1 MALSFRDGIH
11 SSRATATLT
20 ALDANKLAQLLHMRL
35 HIGAHLIRALPT
47 LTADAPEKLAHAL
60 LSACLHWV
68 AASATRLPHR
78 GGIKYKPTLPGRLF
92 YTDIARPFPPTTPH
106 RYRYSLVLVDD
117 HSRFKFGMLGLVA
130 RSDAPAKL
138 TRCVARL
145 NSHASSNAH
154 ITPLSR
160 LHSDAAGEFRA
171 AAFLDRWPT
180 TSTRSSRLR
189 RSIS

>member
-78 GGIKYKPTLPGRLF
+78 GGKVK
-92 YTDIARPFPPTTPH
+92 ARVRGGLAMCILAFAGCGAGAP
-106 RYRYSLVLVDD
+106 RR
-117 HSRFKFGMLGLVA
+117 KFGGYV
-130 RSDAPAKL
+130 
-138 TRCVARL
+138 
-145 NSHASSNAH
+145 
-154 ITPLSR
+154 IT
-160 LHSDAAGEFRA
+160 FN
-171 AAFLDRWPT
+171 
-180 TSTRSSRLR
+180 
-189 RSIS
+189 